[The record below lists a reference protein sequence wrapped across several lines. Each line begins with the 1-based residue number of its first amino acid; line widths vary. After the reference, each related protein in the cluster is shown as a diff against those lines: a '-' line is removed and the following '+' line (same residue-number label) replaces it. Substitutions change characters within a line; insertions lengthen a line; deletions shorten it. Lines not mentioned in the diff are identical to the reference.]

1 MENAVERKELL
12 SSSCKKGGNT
22 KYMLTNGHNYLLV
35 KNTQMLQKTF
45 KGDWTLSFAI
55 RVPAREM
62 GFWPRLLQK
71 GAESHDRSPAIGMY
85 ADTYGLYATILTED
99 GRLNTDGIYMSPNL
113 QIGV

>member
-55 RVPAREM
+55 RVPAKEK
-62 GFWPRLLQK
+62 GFWIVFIHK
-71 GAESHDRSPAIGMY
+71 GDKYIDRCP
-85 ADTYGLYATILTED
+85 
-99 GRLNTDGIYMSPNL
+99 
-113 QIGV
+113 